1 MMIDHA
7 EPPSIRFLRRN
18 HARLMSF
25 LRRHG
30 APKTLRVIAISK
42 DPRELS
48 SLRRAL
54 GPAVTLFTFQD
65 PLAALVAVGSIRPD
79 AIVIAR
85 DVPGFD
91 VRACLERLRS
101 ARANGLFYSAPAAQ
115 RAPLDQLGDLWTVA
129 LASPAQGPS
138 PSEGF

>member
-1 MMIDHA
+1 MIDRA
-7 EPPSIRFLRRN
+7 DPPSVLFLRRN

-30 APKTLRVIAISK
+30 AQRTLCVIAICA
-42 DPRELS
+42 DARELS

-54 GPAVTLFTFQD
+54 GPAVLLFAFRD

-101 ARANGLFYSAPAAQ
+101 TRANGLFYNAPAAEL
-115 RAPLDQLGDLWTVA
+115 APLDQLGDRWTVA
-129 LASPAQGPS
+129 LASPPHGPS
-138 PSEGF
+138 TSEGF